1 MGRTK
6 PERSPE
12 SVAKATKSMAKKLV
26 CIFFFDVFFF
36 EACSEAGHNCSLF
49 NMGKTKPERSPE
61 SVAKATKSMAQKNS
75 LYYFFLTC
83 FFLKQILKLG
93 ATVHYSIWG
102 RQNQKEAPK
111 VLQKL
116 LKAWQK
122 N

>member
-1 MGRTK
+1 MGKTK

-26 CIFFFDVFFF
+26 CIIFFFD
-36 EACSEAGHNCSLF
+36 A
-49 NMGKTKPERSPE
+49 
-61 SVAKATKSMAQKNS
+61 
-75 LYYFFLTC
+75 

-93 ATVHYSIWG
+93 ATVHYSVWG

-122 N
+122 KLVCIIFF

>member
-1 MGRTK
+1 MGKTK
-6 PERSPE
+6 PERSSE

-26 CIFFFDVFFF
+26 CIIIFFDV
-36 EACSEAGHNCSLF
+36 
-49 NMGKTKPERSPE
+49 
-61 SVAKATKSMAQKNS
+61 
-75 LYYFFLTC
+75 